1 MYSAEDYF
9 WGWTAYITGAL
20 CLLFVSWYLMRNLR
34 FSWGRHILIILTAIF
49 LLTPVAAYTDD
60 PRLAPAF
67 FVSFYEGFVSN
78 PDTGFQRG
86 AAPIVALMVFGLVG
100 YLLLRLLVWKV
111 KKPKALKAEH

>member
-1 MYSAEDYF
+1 
-9 WGWTAYITGAL
+9 
-20 CLLFVSWYLMRNLR
+20 MRNLR
-34 FSWGRHILIILTAIF
+34 FSWVRHILIILAAIF

-78 PDTGFQRG
+78 PDTGVQRG
-86 AAPIVALMVFGLVG
+86 AAPIVALMVLGLAG

-111 KKPKALKAEH
+111 KKPKALKAEP

>member
-1 MYSAEDYF
+1 MQRTIFGA
-9 WGWTAYITGAL
+9 GQYI
-20 CLLFVSWYLMRNLR
+20 YLV
-34 FSWGRHILIILTAIF
+34 IILTAIF

-86 AAPIVALMVFGLVG
+86 AAPIVALMVFSLVG
-100 YLLLRLLVWKV
+100 YLLLRLLMWK
-111 KKPKALKAEH
+111 LKNLRH